1 MKTGLT
7 TRPLQLLTS
16 VSPGKCVRVHD
27 VTGGDGLRARLC
39 ALGLTP
45 GIPVKVITVG
55 QGPVILN
62 VMGARLM
69 LGHGMAEKI
78 MVKEIGPDSGSTSS
92 T

>member
-1 MKTGLT
+1 MTSVSSVLPT
-7 TRPLQLLTS
+7 LHLTS
-16 VSPGKCVRVHD
+16 VRPGQRVRVQD

-45 GIPVKVITVG
+45 GLAVEVVAVG

-69 LGHGMAEKI
+69 LGHGMASK
-78 MVKEIGPDSGSTSS
+78 VLVREIGAAKPCGN
-92 T
+92 